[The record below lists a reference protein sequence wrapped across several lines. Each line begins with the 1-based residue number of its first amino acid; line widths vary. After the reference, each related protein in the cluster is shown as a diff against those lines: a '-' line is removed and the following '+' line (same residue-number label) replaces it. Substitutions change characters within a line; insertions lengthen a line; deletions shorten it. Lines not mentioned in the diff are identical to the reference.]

1 MNTAAIYNNVPTPV
15 CSQTPLSVATP
26 DGGILYTGFKCINY
40 IAAPAQNKN
49 DATADEVKTMSTRI
63 TVSALDVSPLWG
75 QKRCYESKEFSK
87 QFAIVA
93 EDLSVQ
99 VWDCALGESIM
110 GHKAHQHQHEAR
122 DVRMYPLIKV
132 LMGYICNGN
141 ILSIDAT
148 DLVIYC
154 VASNTYCRRP
164 TFISPR
170 NHQLT
175 VLRCSP
181 YNENLFALGT
191 SAGFVMV
198 CDMRKMN
205 IVYKFTCQQSSICG
219 LAWREMAFPR
229 DERKANDQWRNTEVA
244 PITKTEPLELK
255 GDKKSSNDCDDF
267 VGLEKPTDKEALE
280 FEEACKGIKENPKAK
295 NVNAKEKSKKQA
307 GKAPLC
313 KSKAADSDDIF
324 DIYNTDHLECE
335 FGAPSRLPVKMNKY
349 ADDFVGLE
357 KPVDNVRLDFMEAC
371 RSMKAEMKAH
381 LEHSTD
387 EPQVEVT
394 LADCQQSGVRGP
406 RSDSSNISQKGDNSD
421 PLISESSEGSLEV
434 IQFSSSSD
442 DAVIVDGEAAKP
454 KREVLHHIYHQAE
467 VHETPKA
474 LEVKPQPS
482 SKFVKDVPTI
492 DTISITSSDSA
503 SRPDI
508 LLVSINENDV
518 IMIWNTLTGA
528 HCGKTY
534 SKGNAP
540 GKARDVHWL
549 SDNIIVSLGRHQL
562 VYWLLDF
569 DSKQRR
575 YKLQKDHINKCTV
588 QDIITIAPIANNDSI
603 WMTMRNRRVGIL
615 SPKTGVLYA
624 VYGTLAFGVRAIA
637 ECPDDMNKIAL
648 GCSDK
653 RVALFDL
660 SKLRPQYAP
669 IESVHVNSTVYSL
682 AWSPDCLQLAFGTY
696 DGMVGII
703 DVDSM
708 RVRTTFRSVH
718 KKEVYSLMWQ
728 DNYIYFI
735 ANHVLGVYTANQPK
749 KDAIV
754 FENIER
760 PSYMCVR
767 DAFLFVGSEDGFLQL
782 YERKPD
788 VELAYTSVRQTA
800 LLSRYVTDIVFN
812 PLQRNQFA
820 VVGHD
825 KLLHIMEFQ
834 PEQRSWS
841 KQFTLTASDPK
852 ASITSVKWSNMEAH
866 LLLSFHIEGKVCLWN
881 LKELSEPPLT
891 ISYHCPMWCGMFLPT
906 DESVIM
912 SGGKALSL
920 ELISIKKALAMNEKN
935 ICCKSDA
942 LLKVK
947 WASKSMTP
955 PQGAVLNAS
964 QKKRLR
970 REKRKTENE
979 LQSAPLEHATKSADQ
994 LVNEPTDK
1002 VLSDTL
1008 QMLSLGT
1015 KDMNALPTQS
1025 DGNKA
1030 KEINAQ
1036 TYPDNF
1042 MAHSRTCLCLTQK
1055 ELNKYALE
1063 KLAIVL
1069 TEDAAKIDKSVLMS
1083 KLFSTKVM
1091 AKDLIATELT
1101 NLKQSNN
1108 KDIAPLCLSV
1118 STFKV
1123 RDELQQ
1129 HIENKTL
1136 NEWHLSLAPA
1146 VSYVFWQKCCL
1157 AYALQM
1163 EEKGFIV
1170 HAATYLGA
1178 VDMQTDAINML
1189 LKHEYFKEALAHARI
1204 HLPATDP
1211 MIKTIINNWLEQLE
1225 KTGNFAAAALIC
1237 VLDNE
1242 MLRGFSYLRKFRNC
1256 TPEIA
1261 DLMEQIKRIGQLGSL
1276 FEDRCMDNDNEKELK
1291 EEAN

>member
-1 MNTAAIYNNVPTPV
+1 MNTAAIYNNVPTPI

-40 IAAPAQNKN
+40 IAAAAQNED
-49 DATADEVKTMSTRI
+49 DAAADEVKTMSTRI

-75 QKRCYESKEFSK
+75 QKHHSEPASNK

-141 ILSIDAT
+141 ILSMDAS

-181 YNENLFALGT
+181 YNEHLFALGT

-198 CDMRKMN
+198 CDMRKMS

-219 LAWREMAFPR
+219 LAWREMNFPR
-229 DERKANDQWRNTEVA
+229 EDHTASDQWCSTA
-244 PITKTEPLELK
+244 TKQP
-255 GDKKSSNDCDDF
+255 
-267 VGLEKPTDKEALE
+267 
-280 FEEACKGIKENPKAK
+280 
-295 NVNAKEKSKKQA
+295 NAKEKRQKHA

-313 KSKAADSDDIF
+313 KSKAAESDDIF

-335 FGAPSRLPVKMNKY
+335 FGAPSRLPAKY
-349 ADDFVGLE
+349 SDDFVGLE
-357 KPVDNVRLDFMEAC
+357 KPADNMKLDFMEAC

-381 LEHSTD
+381 QEHDSVQ
-387 EPQVEVT
+387 PQVEVT
-394 LADCQQSGVRGP
+394 LDDCLESGVHGP
-406 RSDSSNISQKGDNSD
+406 RSDSSNVSQKGDNSETVMSD
-421 PLISESSEGSLEV
+421 SSEGSLEV

-467 VHETPKA
+467 VHETPKS
-474 LEVKPQPS
+474 LEVLKPPPS
-482 SKFVKDVPTI
+482 IKFAKHATI
-492 DTISITSSDSA
+492 DTISVASTDSA
-503 SRPDI
+503 PRPDI
-508 LLVSINENDV
+508 LLVSINDSDV
-518 IMIWNTLTGA
+518 IMIYNTLTGA

-534 SKGNAP
+534 NKGHAA

-549 SDNIIVSLGRHQL
+549 NDNSIVSLGRQQL
-562 VYWLLDF
+562 VYWSLDF
-569 DSKQRR
+569 EPKQRR
-575 YKLQKDHINKCTV
+575 YKLQKDHVNKCTV
-588 QDIITIAPIANNDSI
+588 QEIITIAPIAGSNNI
-603 WMTMRNRRVGIL
+603 WMSMRNRRVGIL
-615 SPKTGVLYA
+615 NPQTGLLSA

-660 SKLRPQYAP
+660 SKLRTQYAP
-669 IESVHVNSTVYSL
+669 IESVHVNSIVYSL

-696 DGMVGII
+696 DGTVGII
-703 DVDSM
+703 DVDSL
-708 RVRTTFRSVH
+708 RVKTTFRSVH

-735 ANHVLGVYTANQPK
+735 VNRVLGVYTANQPK
-749 KDAIV
+749 KGKSALHMMPCI
-754 FENIER
+754 R
-760 PSYMCVR
+760 PSYLCVR
-767 DAFLFVGSEDGFLQL
+767 DAFLFVGTEDGFLQL

-788 VELAYTSVRQTA
+788 AELTYNSVRQTA
-800 LLSRYVTDIVFN
+800 LLARYVTDIAFN
-812 PLQRNQFA
+812 PLNRNQFA

-825 KLLHIMEFQ
+825 RLLHIMEFQ

-841 KQFTLTASDPK
+841 KQLTLTATDPK
-852 ASITSVKWSNMEAH
+852 ASITSVKWSNLEAH
-866 LLLSFHIEGKVCLWN
+866 MLLSFHIEGKVCLWN
-881 LKELSEPPLT
+881 MKQLSEPPLT

-912 SGGKALSL
+912 SSGKALSL
-920 ELISIKKALAMNEKN
+920 ELISIKDALAKNEKN

-947 WASKSMTP
+947 WASKSMTQ
-955 PQGAVLNAS
+955 PQGSAMNAS

-970 REKRKTENE
+970 REKRKAESE
-979 LQSAPLEHATKSADQ
+979 MKPAPLEQPEKATEQQVK
-994 LVNEPTDK
+994 EPQDSKATDK

-1008 QMLSLGT
+1008 QMLNLGT
-1015 KDMNALPTQS
+1015 NTKATQS
-1025 DGNKA
+1025 AGSKS
-1030 KEINAQ
+1030 KEQESQA
-1036 TYPDNF
+1036 YPDNF

-1063 KLAIVL
+1063 KLAVVL

-1091 AKDLIATELT
+1091 AKDLIATECKSSDNNYKIFVINLNAISVT

-1129 HIENKTL
+1129 HIDNKSL

-1146 VSYVFWQKCCL
+1146 VSYVFWQKCCK
-1157 AYALQM
+1157 AYAQQM

-1178 VDMQTDAINML
+1178 IDMQTDAINVL

-1211 MIKTIINNWLEQLE
+1211 IIKTIINNWLEQLE

-1242 MLRGFSYLRKFRNC
+1242 MLRGLSYLRKFRNC

-1276 FEDRCMDNDNEKELK
+1276 FEDSCMDRAENGIEKEFK

>member
-1 MNTAAIYNNVPTPV
+1 MNTAAIYNNVPTPI

-40 IAAPAQNKN
+40 IAAPAQNEN
-49 DATADEVKTMSTRI
+49 DADEVKTMSTRI

-75 QKRCYESKEFSK
+75 RKQHSESSNASSK

-99 VWDCALGESIM
+99 VWDCDLGESIM

-122 DVRMYPLIKV
+122 DVRMYPMIKV

-141 ILSIDAT
+141 ILSMDAN

-164 TFISPR
+164 TFISAR

-191 SAGFVMV
+191 SSGFVMV

-219 LAWREMAFPR
+219 LAWREMTFPR
-229 DERKANDQWRNTEVA
+229 EQLTSSDQWRSTLAA
-244 PITKTEPLELK
+244 PIVEKV
-255 GDKKSSNDCDDF
+255 SNDCDDF
-267 VGLEKPTDKEALE
+267 VGLEKPTAKEALE
-280 FEEACKGIKENPKAK
+280 FEEACKGMKANPSAK
-295 NVNAKEKSKKQA
+295 QSKTKKQT

-313 KSKAADSDDIF
+313 KSKAAESDDIF

-335 FGAPSRLPVKMNKY
+335 FGAPARQSAKKSSQY
-349 ADDFVGLE
+349 SDDFVGLE
-357 KPVDNVRLDFMEAC
+357 KPIDNAQLDFMEAC
-371 RSMKAEMKAH
+371 RNMKAEIKAH
-381 LEHSTD
+381 REHASD

-394 LADCQQSGVRGP
+394 LADCQESGVRGP
-406 RSDSSNISQKGDNSD
+406 RSESTISQKGDNSD
-421 PLISESSEGSLEV
+421 TVISESSEGSLEV

-467 VHETPKA
+467 VHETPKS
-474 LEVKPQPS
+474 LEVLKTQTKPQPS
-482 SKFVKDVPTI
+482 NKFVKDATI
-492 DTISITSSDSA
+492 DTITVASA
-503 SRPDI
+503 ESAPRPDI
-508 LLVSINENDV
+508 LLVSINDNDI

-534 SKGNAP
+534 SKGNNAAS
-540 GKARDVHWL
+540 KAKEVHWL
-549 SDNIIVSLGRHQL
+549 NDNIIVSLCRQQL
-562 VYWLLDF
+562 VYWTLDF
-569 DSKQRR
+569 EPKQQR
-575 YKLQKDHINKCTV
+575 YKLHKDHVNKSSV
-588 QDIITIAPIANNDSI
+588 QDIVTIAPIANSNSI
-603 WMTMRNRRVGIL
+603 WMSMRNRRVGIL
-615 SPKTGVLYA
+615 NPKTGLLSA

-637 ECPDDMNKIAL
+637 ECPDDLNKIAL

-660 SKLRPQYAP
+660 SKIRSQYAP
-669 IESVHVNSTVYSL
+669 IDSVNVNSIVYSL

-696 DGMVGII
+696 DGGVGII

-708 RVRTTFRSVH
+708 RVKTTFRNVY

-735 ANHVLGVYTANQPK
+735 VNRVLGVYTANQPK
-749 KDAIV
+749 KDAII
-754 FENIER
+754 FTNIER
-760 PSYMCVR
+760 PSYLCVR
-767 DAFLFVGSEDGFLQL
+767 DAFLFVGTEDGFLQL

-788 VELAYTSVRQTA
+788 AELAYTSVRQAA
-800 LLSRYVTDIVFN
+800 LLSRYITDISFN
-812 PLQRNQFA
+812 PLQRNQFV

-825 KLLHIMEFQ
+825 KFLHIMEFQ
-834 PEQRSWS
+834 PEQRGWT
-841 KQFTLTASDPK
+841 KQLSLTASDPK
-852 ASITSVKWSNMEAH
+852 ASITSVKWSNMDPH

-920 ELISIKKALAMNEKN
+920 ELISIKDALAKNEKN

-947 WASKSMTP
+947 WASKSMTQ
-955 PQGAVLNAS
+955 PQGASLNAS

-970 REKRKTENE
+970 REKRKAENQ
-979 LQSAPLEHATKSADQ
+979 LHPAPEEQPTKEAEMKS
-994 LVNEPTDK
+994 EK
-1002 VLSDTL
+1002 VLSDTM
-1008 QMLSLGT
+1008 QMLSLST
-1015 KDMNALPTQS
+1015 KSTSTQATQIERS
-1025 DGNKA
+1025 KA
-1030 KEINAQ
+1030 KELESQA
-1036 TYPDNF
+1036 YPDNF

-1063 KLAIVL
+1063 KLAVVL

-1091 AKDLIATELT
+1091 AKDLIATELN

-1108 KDIAPLCLSV
+1108 KDIAPLCLTV

-1146 VSYVFWQKCCL
+1146 VSYVFWQKCCK
-1157 AYALQM
+1157 AYASQM

-1178 VDMQTDAINML
+1178 VDMQTEAINLL

-1276 FEDRCMDNDNEKELK
+1276 FEDSCMDRAENAAEKELK